1 MAFGTRVRFDEVRE
15 DIFSGVTA
23 NFTPLGSPTTDNGRI
38 LILNSSLDEP
48 IYISFD
54 GSTNQIRM
62 FPTSVKIF
70 QFCANEVR
78 DDGLFL
84 AIQTQISIKA
94 VSTLPTTGAVWAE
107 IIYGEGGK

>member
-1 MAFGTRVRFDEVRE
+1 M
-15 DIFSGVTA
+15 
-23 NFTPLGSPTTDNGRI
+23 
-38 LILNSSLDEP
+38 
-48 IYISFD
+48 
-54 GSTNQIRM
+54 
-62 FPTSVKIF
+62 TSVKIF